1 MSDLNNLN
9 IKKYLLENMISFHE
23 FCEKHDLKYYLLGG
37 TLLGAVRHQGFIPWD
52 DDFDVAM
59 SRKDYEKLLAL
70 TEKTPNGF
78 ELNSPEHTQNYIYP
92 FAKFCSKK
100 VIVEEPF
107 YKPFIT
113 GIWIDVFPLDYTF
126 DNTLAQKI
134 QFLLINFLKKFLIL
148 KTYAFKPS
156 MRSVLTEK
164 LAVFLSHLSQVVPF
178 SLIYKVMYFLQ
189 VSLPNRF
196 SNKKHLANFQGAWG
210 IKESAPKTLFENRIL
225 LSFEGKEFWAVK
237 DFDFWLTK
245 VYGDYMKLPPE
256 EKRVPEHIG
265 RIVEVKDK

>member
-1 MSDLNNLN
+1 
-9 IKKYLLENMISFHE
+9 
-23 FCEKHDLKYYLLGG
+23 
-37 TLLGAVRHQGFIPWD
+37 
-52 DDFDVAM
+52 
-59 SRKDYEKLLAL
+59 
-70 TEKTPNGF
+70 
-78 ELNSPEHTQNYIYP
+78 
-92 FAKFCSKK
+92 
-100 VIVEEPF
+100 
-107 YKPFIT
+107 
-113 GIWIDVFPLDYTF
+113 
-126 DNTLAQKI
+126 
-134 QFLLINFLKKFLIL
+134 
-148 KTYAFKPS
+148 
-156 MRSVLTEK
+156 
-164 LAVFLSHLSQVVPF
+164 
-178 SLIYKVMYFLQ
+178 MYFLQ